1 MDNEVRRHLDKNERI
16 RRLKIK
22 RLILIIAMA
31 VFVAAVVVGIAAI
44 VHAVRKNSA
53 GKSQTAAVTQES
65 KQKSAAAKSSKAKS
79 ASKASSK
86 SSSKSSSDQSSS
98 KNSSSDQSSK
108 DSSDT
113 SAKTEEK
120 QYIWASPKGATTGN
134 KEDPLP
140 ESDPSL
146 LEGKEKINY
155 LTFDDGPGPYTSQLL
170 DILKNHNAKV
180 TFFVTH
186 QYPEYQDM
194 LKREAEEGHSIG
206 VHSYTHDYKLIYSS
220 EDQYWADFNNMENVI
235 EQETGYRSELVR
247 FPGGSSNTVSRFNQ
261 GIMTRLTQQVEA
273 NGYTYVDW
281 NVSSGDGGSKT
292 TTESVISNGE
302 SQCSGKNTCVMLCH
316 DVKQSTVNAIDTFL
330 TWGEQNGYKFLALSP
345 HSFPAHQH
353 INN

>member
-16 RRLKIK
+16 RILKRK
-22 RLILIIAMA
+22 RLILIIAM
-31 VFVAAVVVGIAAI
+31 VVIAAGIVIGIAAI
-44 VHAVRKNSA
+44 VHGVRKGKSA
-53 GKSQTAAVTQES
+53 SQSQTAAVTQET
-65 KQKSAAAKSSKAKS
+65 KKKSADAKSSKAKS
-79 ASKASSK
+79 SSKTSSKASSK
-86 SSSKSSSDQSSS
+86 SSSDKSSSKKSSSD
-98 KNSSSDQSSK
+98 SK

-146 LEGKEKINY
+146 LEGKEKIIY

-206 VHSYTHDYKLIYSS
+206 VHSYSHDYKLIYSS

-235 EQETGYRSELVR
+235 EQETGYRTELVR

-302 SQCSGKNTCVMLCH
+302 TQCSGKNTCVMLCH

>member
-1 MDNEVRRHLDKNERI
+1 MNNEVRRHLDKKERI
-16 RRLKIK
+16 RRLKMK
-22 RLILIIAMA
+22 RLILIIVMA
-31 VFVAAVVVGIAAI
+31 VFVAAVVIGIAAI

-53 GKSQTAAVTQES
+53 SKSQTAAVTQET
-65 KQKSAAAKSSKAKS
+65 KKKSADAKSSK
-79 ASKASSK
+79 SKASSK
-86 SSSKSSSDQSSS
+86 SSSKSSSKKSSS
-98 KNSSSDQSSK
+98 NSK

-120 QYIWASPKGATTGN
+120 QYIWASPKGAATGN

-146 LEGKEKINY
+146 LEGKEKIIY

-170 DILKNHNAKV
+170 DILKNHNVKV

-186 QYPEYQDM
+186 QFPEYQDM

-206 VHSYTHDYKLIYSS
+206 VHSYTHDYKLIYSG
-220 EDQYWADFNNMENVI
+220 EDQYWTDFNNMENVI
-235 EQETGYRSELVR
+235 EQETGYRTELVR

-261 GIMTRLTQQVEA
+261 GIMTRLTQQVEG

-281 NVSSGDGGSKT
+281 NVSSGDGSSKT
-292 TTESVISNGE
+292 STESVISNCE
-302 SQCSGKNTCVMLCH
+302 TQCSSKNTSVVLCH

-330 TWGEQNGYKFLALSP
+330 TWGEQNGFTFLPMSP
-345 HSFPAHQH
+345 HSNPFHQH